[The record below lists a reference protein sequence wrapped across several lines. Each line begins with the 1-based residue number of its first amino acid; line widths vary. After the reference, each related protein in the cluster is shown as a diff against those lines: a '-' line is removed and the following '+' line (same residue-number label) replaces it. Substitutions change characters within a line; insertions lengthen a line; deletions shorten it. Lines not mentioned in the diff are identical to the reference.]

1 MKTYFLAIICALV
14 AAGSTTLL
22 AQQGFIPAP
31 TSVRLAERWRPAG
44 AKNDTRIVGSVVDVH
59 QAPVPYSRVQLRNLT
74 TSNIEQEATSNGS
87 GEYEFKVINPS
98 TYVVEMVLVDGYIV
112 ALSNAVSVDRNQTL
126 QTVVRLPGRWDGAA
140 SRVVPIQHLADY
152 FGMSSQATMTAAT
165 LQLAVDL
172 NISAADPGE
181 PVSP

>member
-1 MKTYFLAIICALV
+1 MKTYFSAIICALI

-31 TSVRLAERWRPAG
+31 TSVRLAERWRPADKRG
-44 AKNDTRIVGSVVDVH
+44 DTRIVGTVVDVR
-59 QAPVPYSRVQLRNLT
+59 QSPVAYARVQLRNLT

-87 GEYEFKVINPS
+87 GEYEFTVINPS
-98 TYVVEMVLVDGYIV
+98 TYLVEMVLVDGYIV
-112 ALSNAVSVDRNQTL
+112 ALSNAGSVNRYETL
-126 QTVVRLPGRWDGAA
+126 QTVVRVPGRWDGAA
-140 SRVVPIQHLADY
+140 SRVVPLQNLTNY

-172 NISAADPGE
+172 NIRAADPGE

>member
-1 MKTYFLAIICALV
+1 MKTYVSAIICALV
-14 AAGSTTLL
+14 AVGGASLL

-31 TSVRLAERWRPAG
+31 TSVRLAERWRPADRKG
-44 AKNDTRIVGSVVDVH
+44 DTRIVGTVVDVH
-59 QAPVPYSRVQLRNLT
+59 HVPVAYASVQLRNLI
-74 TSNIEQEATSNGS
+74 TSNIEQKAMANGN
-87 GEYEFKVINPS
+87 GEYEFTVINPS

-112 ALSNAVSVDRNQTL
+112 ALSNAGSVNRYETL
-126 QTVVRLPGRWDGAA
+126 QTVVQLPGRWDGAA
-140 SRVVPIQHLADY
+140 SRVVPIQNLANY

>member
-1 MKTYFLAIICALV
+1 MRTYISAIICVLV
-14 AAGSTTLL
+14 AAGSTSLL

-31 TSVRLAERWRPAG
+31 TSVRLAERWRPADTG
-44 AKNDTRIVGSVVDVH
+44 VTRIVGTVVDVRH
-59 QAPVPYSRVQLRNLT
+59 VPVPYARVQLRNLT
-74 TSNIEQEATSNGS
+74 SSHIEQQATSNS
-87 GEYEFKVINPS
+87 NGEYEFTVLNPS

-112 ALSNAVSVDRNQTL
+112 ALSNAGSVDRYETL
-126 QTVVRLPGRWDGAA
+126 QTMVQLPGRWDGAN
-140 SRVVPIQHLADY
+140 SRVVPIQNMANY

>member
-1 MKTYFLAIICALV
+1 MRTYISAIICALV

-31 TSVRLAERWRPAG
+31 TSIRLAERWQPADRKG
-44 AKNDTRIVGSVVDVH
+44 DTRIIGTVVDVR
-59 QAPVPYSRVQLRNLT
+59 QVPVPYARVQLRNLA
-74 TSNIEQEATSNGS
+74 TSSIEQEATSNGN
-87 GEYEFKVINPS
+87 GEYEFTLLNPS
-98 TYVVEMVLVDGYIV
+98 TYVVEMVVVDGYIV
-112 ALSNAVSVDRNQTL
+112 ALSNAGSVDRYQTL

-140 SRVVPIQHLADY
+140 SRVVPIQNVANY

-165 LQLAVDL
+165 LQLAADL
-172 NISAADPGE
+172 NISGADSGE

>member
-1 MKTYFLAIICALV
+1 MRTYISAIICALV
-14 AAGSTTLL
+14 VAGSATLL

-31 TSVRLAERWRPAG
+31 TSVRVAERWRPADNG
-44 AKNDTRIVGSVVDVH
+44 LTRIIGTVVDVH
-59 QAPVPYSRVQLRNLT
+59 RVPVPYARVQLRNLT
-74 TSNIEQEATSNGS
+74 TTNIEQEATSNGK
-87 GEYEFKVINPS
+87 GEYEFTVLNPS

-112 ALSNAVSVDRNQTL
+112 ALSNAGSVDRYETL
-126 QTVVRLPGRWDGAA
+126 QTVVQLPGRWDGAA
-140 SRVVPIQHLADY
+140 SRVVPIQNLANY